1 MANTA
6 KLIKNNEIL
15 FRLKEM
21 EYIKKIV
28 EKINDISLSGVG
40 QLIE

>member
-1 MANTA
+1 
-6 KLIKNNEIL
+6 LIKNNEIL

-21 EYIKKIV
+21 EYIEKIV
-28 EKINDISLSGVG
+28 EKINDISLLGVG

>member
-21 EYIKKIV
+21 EYIEKIV
-28 EKINDISLSGVG
+28 EKINDISLLGVG

>member
-21 EYIKKIV
+21 EYIEKIV